1 MLAPRTSRS
10 LAVGAVAAAL
20 LLPAAVV
27 SPASAA
33 VPRSAPVSVVTS
45 GATVAAADEEV
56 LAKVG
61 STGWRVKAIQRAV
74 GVRITGR
81 YDSRT
86 AAAVRRWQSEHDLPA
101 TGRTDRAT
109 YRALFPVTT
118 TYRSGN
124 QGIGYSLLGR
134 PGRLR
139 VVGDPAAAA
148 QGLVLRR
155 PHGKQCGRGPV
166 LGAPP

>member
-45 GATVAAADEEV
+45 GATVAADGEV

-86 AAAVRRWQSEHDLPA
+86 ATAVRRWQSEHELPA
-101 TGRTDRAT
+101 SGRTDRAT
-109 YRALFPVTT
+109 
-118 TYRSGN
+118 
-124 QGIGYSLLGR
+124 
-134 PGRLR
+134 
-139 VVGDPAAAA
+139 
-148 QGLVLRR
+148 
-155 PHGKQCGRGPV
+155 
-166 LGAPP
+166 